1 MIQVFLF
8 GDVSLAG
15 SGSPLLSWLRVGS
28 QVPYIPYFRASVV
41 LSLPVIPI
49 SFSQVSVIRLT
60 CLGVL
65 RTLRLCLEINFHN
78 LFQECRAVR
87 EGFVARLIILEATL
101 VRDIQAM
108 EEWWWM
114 GGTNPTFWKG
124 YSNYPSLAALKYL
137 IQEGWRHR
145 LVDGEPF
152 PLAR

>member
-1 MIQVFLF
+1 MFRRLVWAFPFIL
-8 GDVSLAG
+8 VSG
-15 SGSPLLSWLRVGS
+15 RESDPLHSF
-28 QVPYIPYFRASVV
+28 YFRASVA
-41 LSLPVIPI
+41 LSQSVVPI
-49 SFSQVSVIRLT
+49 CSSQVNVIRLGW
-60 CLGVL
+60 LGVL
-65 RTLRLCLEINFHN
+65 GIFSLWSAINCLTLS
-78 LFQECRAVR
+78 QECRAVR

-101 VRDIQAM
+101 VRDIQVM

-114 GGTNPTFWKG
+114 GGPDPTFRKG